1 MEWFEW
7 SDDIMKLSYNPG
19 FKGEQISTA
28 ELIQMGVK
36 LKQFVETYR
45 KYILINI
52 PNKDGNNPVE
62 ILNKLDVIAHKMITQ
77 QYQDIF
83 DDISVVD
90 QNDDSCPF

>member
-1 MEWFEW
+1 
-7 SDDIMKLSYNPG
+7 MKLSYNPG
-19 FKGEQISTA
+19 FKGEQIPAA

-36 LKQFVETYR
+36 LKRFVEIYR

>member
-1 MEWFEW
+1 
-7 SDDIMKLSYNPG
+7 MKLSYNPG
-19 FKGEQISTA
+19 FKGEQIPAA

-36 LKQFVETYR
+36 LKQFVEIYR